1 MKISKNLLAA
11 VAVTTVATGGIL
23 GISAA
28 SAHGNGENKDELV
41 TKLAEKFNVD
51 ASEVESV
58 FEAQH
63 EEHQAEMEAKR
74 AEQLQSLVDAGTIT
88 ADQKT
93 ALEAKFEEM
102 HTLRESLRDQ
112 DLTREQMHDK
122 MKEARDSFETWAE
135 DQGIDLE
142 AIRPEGKGFGEHGP
156 RGGMNR

>member
-1 MKISKNLLAA
+1 
-11 VAVTTVATGGIL
+11 
-23 GISAA
+23 
-28 SAHGNGENKDELV
+28 
-41 TKLAEKFNVD
+41 
-51 ASEVESV
+51 
-58 FEAQH
+58 
-63 EEHQAEMEAKR
+63 
-74 AEQLQSLVDAGTIT
+74 
-88 ADQKT
+88 
-93 ALEAKFEEM
+93 M